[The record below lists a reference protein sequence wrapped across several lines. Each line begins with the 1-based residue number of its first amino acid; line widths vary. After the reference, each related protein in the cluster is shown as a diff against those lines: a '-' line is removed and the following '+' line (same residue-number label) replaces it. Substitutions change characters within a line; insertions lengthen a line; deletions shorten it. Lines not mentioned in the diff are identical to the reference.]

1 MGFPET
7 PRSKGEALA
16 KWDWRQ
22 LLVRVA
28 DDVALIGG
36 DRRIY
41 IGQAKDQRAKS
52 FQRIDVSSTVIGTGA
67 TRVARVGFSR
77 A

>member
-1 MGFPET
+1 VKLGRNGTGVT
-7 PRSKGEALA
+7 PRKIT
-16 KWDWRQ
+16 
-22 LLVRVA
+22 
-28 DDVALIGG
+28 DDVALIGC

-67 TRVARVGFSR
+67 TRGGA
-77 A
+77 